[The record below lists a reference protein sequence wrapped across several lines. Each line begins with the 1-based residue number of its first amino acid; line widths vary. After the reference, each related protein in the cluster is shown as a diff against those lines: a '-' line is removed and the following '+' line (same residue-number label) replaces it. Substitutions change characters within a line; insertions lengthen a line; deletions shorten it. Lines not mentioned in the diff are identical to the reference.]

1 MLIYLHPIFGGLV
14 LLLLV
19 YVGSLGLKL
28 RRAKRDRAA
37 IGRQH
42 DRWAT
47 ILYWAVLA
55 SWLGGVAST
64 ALDRH
69 DLSVAA
75 SLHFR
80 SGTLLVLLLTG
91 SALTARAMRRGNRE
105 LRDWHPWLGVG
116 AMLLAALHAAAG
128 LRLTP

>member
-1 MLIYLHPIFGGLV
+1 MLIYLHPIVGGLV

-55 SWLGGVAST
+55 SWLGGLAST
-64 ALDRH
+64 ALDRR
-69 DLSVAA
+69 DLTVAA

-80 SGTLLVLLLTG
+80 SGALLVLLLTG
-91 SALTARAMRRGNRE
+91 SFLTARAMRRGNTE